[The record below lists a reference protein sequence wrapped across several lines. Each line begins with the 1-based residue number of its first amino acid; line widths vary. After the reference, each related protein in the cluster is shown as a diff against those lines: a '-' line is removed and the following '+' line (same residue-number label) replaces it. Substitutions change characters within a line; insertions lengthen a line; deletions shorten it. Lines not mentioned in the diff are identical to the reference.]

1 MPRLPAENR
10 FTAPDW
16 EALRSVYTPC
26 SLSNQAGDMPTF
38 NAPSPSPRRWPYTG
52 RYGKPGISRRELPCV
67 FLVMAMAVGGLA
79 FMLLF
84 GRWLTMA
91 KESDLQLVGG
101 SVLQAPEL
109 IRPSSPVLRILV
121 QMNGRPIAIYEDDLS
136 LSREIMNLKWG
147 DPVTARVKFLRAGV
161 PEDSPGEY
169 HIWEL
174 KRDGVTIQ
182 SYQDAYRYQTRVN
195 EEQITYA
202 LGLGLISAI
211 LLTVALALRIHFGAW
226 VDPTPIEVEEP

>member
-1 MPRLPAENR
+1 MP
-10 FTAPDW
+10 
-16 EALRSVYTPC
+16 
-26 SLSNQAGDMPTF
+26 F
-38 NAPSPSPRRWPYTG
+38 NPPSPTPGRRPYIG

-67 FLVMAMAVGGLA
+67 FLVMAMAVGFLA
-79 FMLLF
+79 FMQLF

-109 IRPSSPVLRILV
+109 IRSSTPVICILV

-195 EEQITYA
+195 EKQTTYA
-202 LGLGLISAI
+202 LGLGLVSAI